1 MKALGQKVP
10 DLIILPIYS
19 TLPSEVQLRIFKPTP
34 PASGAHKVIV
44 ATNVA
49 ETSLT
54 IPGIYYVIDP
64 GFSKQYAYD
73 PRRGMDSL

>member
-1 MKALGQKVP
+1 
-10 DLIILPIYS
+10 
-19 TLPSEVQLRIFKPTP
+19 LRIFKPTP

-54 IPGIYYVIDP
+54 ILGIYYVTDP
-64 GFSKQYAYD
+64 GFSKQNAYD